1 MNPGRRESIELWED
15 LVRAHS
21 AILARLEAEM
31 ETEQGLQLR
40 WYEVLLHLSRAPE
53 GRLRMQDLAQISL
66 QSKSGLSR
74 LVDRMEAAGL
84 VTRESCP
91 SDRRG
96 ILAAITPAGRR
107 RFRRA
112 APLHVRGIERHFG
125 RHLAP
130 PGSEALR
137 SLLACLLEANA
148 EPTPPVES
156 HPEAEVD

>member
-1 MNPGRRESIELWED
+1 MKPDRREHLELWED

-21 AILARLEAEM
+21 TILNRLEEEM
-31 ETEQGLQLR
+31 EREQGLPLR
-40 WYEVLLHLSRAPE
+40 WYEVLLQLSRAPE
-53 GRLRMQDLAQISL
+53 GRMRMQDLAQISL

-74 LVDRMEAAGL
+74 LVDRMEMAGL

-130 PGSEALR
+130 DGSEALR

-148 EPTPPVES
+148 EATHPPES
-156 HPEAEVD
+156 LPAQHPA